1 MRLNRYLARAGGA
14 SRRKCD
20 LLIQQGAITVNGQ
33 VVEDAGRCVVVD
45 QDRVQ
50 VDGRNVTPPRSF
62 EYLLLNK
69 PADCL
74 VTHAD
79 THGRPTVFDQV
90 RGLRPGTVAV
100 GRLDQDTTGLLLLT
114 DDGDLAHRLM
124 HPRYGVDKVYVA
136 TVRRTPTASQLERL
150 RRGVQLEDGVTAPAR
165 VRLLRRRRAP
175 GHDGGRSREAQVE
188 IGIREGRKRQVRR
201 MVEAVGHSTL
211 TLRRVEFA
219 GLALA
224 GLETGE
230 HRRLRPDEVKRLRAL
245 VGL

>member
-1 MRLNRYLARAGGA
+1 MRLNRYLARAGVA

-62 EYLLLNK
+62 EYLLLN
-69 PADCL
+69 
-74 VTHAD
+74 
-79 THGRPTVFDQV
+79 THGRATVFDQV

>member
-1 MRLNRYLARAGGA
+1 MRLNRYLARAGVA

-20 LLIQQGAITVNGQ
+20 LLIQQGAIMVNGQ
-33 VVEDAGRCVVVD
+33 VVEDAGRSVLVD

-50 VDGRNVTPPRSF
+50 VGGRDVTPPRSF
-62 EYLLLNK
+62 QYLLLNK
-69 PADCL
+69 PAGCL
-74 VTHAD
+74 VTRAD
-79 THGRPTVFDQV
+79 THGRATVFDQV
-90 RGLRPGTVAV
+90 RGLRSGTVAV

-124 HPRYGVDKVYVA
+124 HPRYGIDKIYVA
-136 TVRRTPTASQLERL
+136 TVRGKPSASQLERL
-150 RRGVQLEDGVTAPAR
+150 RRGVRLEDGVTAPAR
-165 VRLLRRRRAP
+165 VRLLRQRRNSGR
-175 GHDGGRSREAQVE
+175 DGDRTPEAQVE

-201 MVEAVGHSTL
+201 MVEAIGHSAL
-211 TLRRVEFA
+211 ALRRVEFA

-230 HRRLRPDEVKRLRAL
+230 PRRLRPDEVKRLRAL